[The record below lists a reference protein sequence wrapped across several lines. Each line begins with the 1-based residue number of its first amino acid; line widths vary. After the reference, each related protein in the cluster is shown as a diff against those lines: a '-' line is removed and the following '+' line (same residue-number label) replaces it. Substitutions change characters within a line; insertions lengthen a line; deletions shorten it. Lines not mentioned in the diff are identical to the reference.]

1 MTVRR
6 IDRDHVRARVHA
18 LLQAGADV
26 IAVDTAHGHSRGVLD
41 AIRDLKRNFKGI
53 EIVAGNVA
61 TGEGAAALCEAG
73 ADAVKVGIGPGS
85 ICTTRVVAGVG
96 VPQIT
101 PIDNCVRA
109 TARHGVPCVSDG
121 GIKYSGDIVKALAA
135 GAHTVMIGSLFAGTE
150 EAPGDVILF
159 QGRAHK
165 AVPGVGSDGAIEEGS
180 RERYL
185 HG

>member
-73 ADAVKVGIGPGS
+73 ADAVKGGIGPGS
-85 ICTTRVVAGVG
+85 SCTTPG
-96 VPQIT
+96 
-101 PIDNCVRA
+101 
-109 TARHGVPCVSDG
+109 
-121 GIKYSGDIVKALAA
+121 AA
-135 GAHTVMIGSLFAGTE
+135 GG
-150 EAPGDVILF
+150 
-159 QGRAHK
+159 GRA
-165 AVPGVGSDGAIEEGS
+165 ASDAN
-180 RERYL
+180 R
-185 HG
+185 